1 MTDIPHGL
9 VTGKVTHKTEWT
21 DQLFSLQ
28 VSAPVSPYQAGQFTK
43 LGLLNSEDEFVRR
56 AYSMVNAPEHTK
68 GHQHLEFL
76 IVKDQNGQLSPQL
89 HELKVGDDIFVG
101 KDPSGFMT
109 LDEIPEIADD
119 LWMLSTGTAVGPF
132 ISMLESMQIQQQKDT
147 DAGSEKATQF
157 NNLVLVHAVRT
168 EQDLTYR
175 DRITQLVYQFQ
186 GKLKYVPIISRES
199 ITGTLCGRIPSLLLG
214 GDLERASSITINQ
227 RHSFFYLCGN
237 PQMVG
242 DTSEA
247 LISLGLQKHLRK
259 KPGQFSSENY
269 W

>member
-9 VTGKVTHKTEWT
+9 VTGKVVHKTEWT
-21 DQLFSLQ
+21 EQLFSLQ

-43 LGLLNSEDEFVRR
+43 LGLRNSEGEFVRR
-56 AYSMVNAPEHTK
+56 AYSMVNAPEHEQ

-76 IVKDQNGQLSPQL
+76 IIKDQNGQLSPQL

-109 LDEIPEIADD
+109 LEEIPEIADD

-132 ISMLESMQIQQQKDT
+132 ISMLESMQIQQHN
-147 DAGSEKATQF
+147 GSESEKVTSF
-157 NNLVLVHAVRT
+157 KNLVLVHAVRT
-168 EQDLTYR
+168 EQDLTYQ
-175 DRITQLVYQFQ
+175 DRINQLVNHFQ
-186 GKLKYVPIISRES
+186 GKLQYVPIISRES
-199 ITGTLCGRIPSLLLG
+199 VTGTLRGRIPSLLLG
-214 GDLERASSITINQ
+214 GDLEQTTSVTFNQ
-227 RHSFFYLCGN
+227 TRSFFYLCGN
-237 PQMVG
+237 PQMVR

-247 LISLGLQKHLRK
+247 LTNLGFEKHLRR

>member
-9 VTGKVTHKTEWT
+9 VTGKVLHKTQWT

-43 LGLLNSEDEFVRR
+43 LGLLNREDEFVRR
-56 AYSMVNAPEHTK
+56 AYSMVNAPEHEQ

-76 IVKDQNGQLSPQL
+76 IIKDQNGQLSPQL

-132 ISMLESMQIQQQKDT
+132 ISMLESMQIQQQN
-147 DAGSEKATQF
+147 GSDVEKVMSF
-157 NNLVLVHAVRT
+157 KNLVLVHAVRT

-175 DRITQLVYQFQ
+175 DRIVQLVNHFQ
-186 GKLKYVPIISRES
+186 GKLQYVPIISRES
-199 ITGTLCGRIPSLLLG
+199 ITGTLRGRIPSLLLG

-237 PQMVG
+237 PQMVR

-259 KPGQFSSENY
+259 KQGQFSSENY

>member
-9 VTGKVTHKTEWT
+9 VTGKVLHKTQWT

-28 VSAPVSPYQAGQFTK
+28 VSAPVSFYQAGQFTK
-43 LGLLNSEDEFVRR
+43 LGLLNSENEFVRR
-56 AYSMVNAPEHTK
+56 AYSMVNAPEHK
-68 GHQHLEFL
+68 QGHQHLEFL

-89 HELKVGDDIFVG
+89 HELKVGDEIFVG

-132 ISMLESMQIQQQKDT
+132 ISMLESMKIQQQNDS
-147 DAGSEKATQF
+147 DVEKVMPF
-157 NNLVLVHAVRT
+157 KNLVLVHAVRT

-175 DRITQLVYQFQ
+175 DRIAQLVHHFQ
-186 GKLKYVPIISRES
+186 GKLQYVPVISRES
-199 ITGTLCGRIPSLLLG
+199 VTGTLRGRIPSLLLG

-237 PQMVG
+237 PQMVR

>member
-9 VTGKVTHKTEWT
+9 VTGKVLHKTEWT

-43 LGLLNSEDEFVRR
+43 LGLLNSQGEFVRR
-56 AYSMVNAPEHTK
+56 AYSMVNAPEHEQ
-68 GHQHLEFL
+68 GYQHLEFL
-76 IVKDQNGQLSPQL
+76 IIKDQSGQLSPQL

-132 ISMLESMQIQQQKDT
+132 ISMLESMQIQQQH
-147 DAGSEKATQF
+147 GSNSKKATSF
-157 NNLVLVHAVRT
+157 KNLILVHAVRT
-168 EQDLTYR
+168 KQDLTYQ
-175 DRITQLVYQFQ
+175 DRIAQLVNHFQ

-199 ITGTLCGRIPSLLLG
+199 VAGTLRGRIPSLLLR
-214 GDLERASSITINQ
+214 GDLEQTASVAFNQ
-227 RHSFFYLCGN
+227 THSFFYLCGN
-237 PQMVG
+237 PQMVR

-247 LISLGLQKHLRK
+247 LISLGFDKHLRR

>member
-56 AYSMVNAPEHTK
+56 AYSMVNAPEHEQ

-76 IVKDQNGQLSPQL
+76 IIKDQNGQLSPQL

-132 ISMLESMQIQQQKDT
+132 ISMLESMQIQQQN
-147 DAGSEKATQF
+147 GSDVEKVMSF
-157 NNLVLVHAVRT
+157 KNLVLVHAVRT
-168 EQDLTYR
+168 AQDLTYR
-175 DRITQLVYQFQ
+175 DRIAQLVNHFQ
-186 GKLKYVPIISRES
+186 GKLHYVPVISRES
-199 ITGTLCGRIPSLLLG
+199 VTGTLRGRIPSLLLG
-214 GDLERASSITINQ
+214 GDLEQTTSVAFNQ
-227 RHSFFYLCGN
+227 TCSFFYLCGN
-237 PQMVG
+237 PQMVR

-247 LISLGLQKHLRK
+247 LTSLGFEKHLRR

>member
-9 VTGKVTHKTEWT
+9 VTGRVLHKTQWT

-28 VSAPVSPYQAGQFTK
+28 VSAPVSFYQAGQFTK
-43 LGLLNSEDEFVRR
+43 LGLLNSENEFVRR
-56 AYSMVNAPEHTK
+56 AYSMVNAPEHK
-68 GHQHLEFL
+68 QGHQHLEFL

-89 HELKVGDDIFVG
+89 HELKVGDEIFVG

-132 ISMLESMQIQQQKDT
+132 ISMLESMKIQQQNDS
-147 DAGSEKATQF
+147 DVEKVMSF
-157 NNLVLVHAVRT
+157 KNLVLVHAVRT

-175 DRITQLVYQFQ
+175 DRIAQLVHHFQ
-186 GKLKYVPIISRES
+186 GKLQYVPIISRES
-199 ITGTLCGRIPSLLLG
+199 VTGTLRGRIPSLLLG
-214 GDLERASSITINQ
+214 GNLERASSITINK

-237 PQMVG
+237 PQMVR

-259 KPGQFSSENY
+259 KTGQFSSENY

>member
-9 VTGKVTHKTEWT
+9 VTGKVVHKTEWT
-21 DQLFSLQ
+21 EQLFSLQ

-43 LGLLNSEDEFVRR
+43 LGLRNSEGEFVRR
-56 AYSMVNAPEHTK
+56 AYSMVNAPEHEH
-68 GHQHLEFL
+68 GHQSLEFL

-89 HELKVGDDIFVG
+89 HRLKVGDDIFVG

-109 LDEIPEIADD
+109 LEEIPEIADD

-132 ISMLESMQIQQQKDT
+132 ISMLENFNKTTS
-147 DAGSEKATQF
+147 F

-168 EQDLTYR
+168 EQDLTYQ
-175 DRITQLVYQFQ
+175 DRINQLVEHFQ

-199 ITGTLCGRIPSLLLG
+199 VTGTLRGRIPSLLLG

-237 PQMVG
+237 PQMVR

>member
-9 VTGKVTHKTEWT
+9 VTGKVLHKTQWT
-21 DQLFSLQ
+21 AQLFSLQ

-43 LGLLNSEDEFVRR
+43 LGLLNSEGEFVRR
-56 AYSMVNAPEHTK
+56 AYSMVNAPEHEQ

-76 IVKDQNGQLSPQL
+76 IIKDQNGQLSPQL

-132 ISMLESMQIQQQKDT
+132 ISMLESMQIQQQN
-147 DAGSEKATQF
+147 GSESEKVTSF
-157 NNLVLVHAVRT
+157 KNLVLVHAVRT
-168 EQDLTYR
+168 KQDLTYR
-175 DRITQLVYQFQ
+175 DRISQLVHHFQ
-186 GKLKYVPIISRES
+186 GKLQYVPIISRES
-199 ITGTLCGRIPSLLLG
+199 VTGTLRGRIPSLLLG
-214 GDLERASSITINQ
+214 GDLEQAASVAFNQ
-227 RHSFFYLCGN
+227 THSFFYLCGN
-237 PQMVG
+237 PQMVR

-247 LISLGLQKHLRK
+247 LTSLGFEKHLRR

>member
-9 VTGKVTHKTEWT
+9 VTGKVLHKIEWT

-28 VSAPVSPYQAGQFTK
+28 VSAPVSSYQAGQFTK
-43 LGLLNSEDEFVRR
+43 LGLRNSEGEFVRR
-56 AYSMVNAPEHTK
+56 AYSMVNAPEHAK

-89 HELKVGDDIFVG
+89 HQLKVGDDVFVG

-132 ISMLESMQIQQQKDT
+132 ISILESMQIQQNELASD
-147 DAGSEKATQF
+147 KASSF
-157 NNLVLVHAVRT
+157 KNLVLVHAVRT

-175 DRITQLVYQFQ
+175 DRITQLVNHFQ
-186 GKLKYVPIISRES
+186 GRLKYVPIISRES
-199 ITGTLCGRIPSLLLG
+199 VTGTLRGRIPNLLLG
-214 GDLERASSITINQ
+214 GDLEQAASVAFNQ
-227 RHSFFYLCGN
+227 TRSFFYLCGN
-237 PQMVG
+237 PQMVR

-247 LISLGLQKHLRK
+247 LTSLGFEKHLRR

>member
-9 VTGKVTHKTEWT
+9 VTGKVLNKTEWT

-28 VSAPVSPYQAGQFTK
+28 ISAPISSYQAGQFTK
-43 LGLLNSEDEFVRR
+43 LGLLNSEGELVRR
-56 AYSMVNAPEHTK
+56 AYSMVNAPEHEQ

-76 IVKDQNGQLSPQL
+76 IIKDQNGQLSPQL
-89 HELKVGDDIFVG
+89 HKLQAGDDIFVG

-132 ISMLESMQIQQQKDT
+132 ISMLESIQIQQNELASD
-147 DAGSEKATQF
+147 KASSF
-157 NNLVLVHAVRT
+157 RNLVLVHAVRT

-175 DRITQLVYQFQ
+175 DRITQLVDHFQ
-186 GKLKYVPIISRES
+186 GRLKYVPIISRES
-199 ITGTLCGRIPSLLLG
+199 VTGTLRGRIPSLLLG
-214 GDLERASSITINQ
+214 GDLEQAASVTFNQ
-227 RHSFFYLCGN
+227 TRSFFYLCGN
-237 PQMVG
+237 PQMVR
-242 DTSEA
+242 DTSDA
-247 LISLGLQKHLRK
+247 LTSLGFEKHLRR

>member
-9 VTGKVTHKTEWT
+9 VTGKVLHKTQWT

-28 VSAPVSPYQAGQFTK
+28 VSAPVSFYQAGQFTK
-43 LGLLNSEDEFVRR
+43 LGLLNSENEFVRR
-56 AYSMVNAPEHTK
+56 AYSMVNAPEHK
-68 GHQHLEFL
+68 QGHQHLEFL

-89 HELKVGDDIFVG
+89 HELKVGDEIFVG

-132 ISMLESMQIQQQKDT
+132 ISMLESMKIPQQNDS
-147 DAGSEKATQF
+147 DVEKVMSF
-157 NNLVLVHAVRT
+157 KNLVLVHAVRT

-175 DRITQLVYQFQ
+175 DRIAQLVHHFQ
-186 GKLKYVPIISRES
+186 GKLQYVPIISRES
-199 ITGTLCGRIPSLLLG
+199 VTGTLRGRIPSLLLG

-237 PQMVG
+237 PQMVR

>member
-9 VTGKVTHKTEWT
+9 VTGKVLNKTEWT

-43 LGLLNSEDEFVRR
+43 LGLLNNEDEFVRR
-56 AYSMVNAPEHTK
+56 AYSMVNAPEHEQ

-76 IVKDQNGQLSPQL
+76 IIKDQNGQLSPQL

-109 LDEIPEIADD
+109 LDEIPEIVDD

-132 ISMLESMQIQQQKDT
+132 ISMLESMQIQQQN
-147 DAGSEKATQF
+147 GSESEKVASF
-157 NNLVLVHAVRT
+157 KNLVLVHAVRT

-175 DRITQLVYQFQ
+175 DRIAQLVHHFQ
-186 GKLKYVPIISRES
+186 GKLQYVPIISRES
-199 ITGTLCGRIPSLLLG
+199 VTGTLRGRIPSLLLG
-214 GDLERASSITINQ
+214 GDLEQTASVAFNQ
-227 RHSFFYLCGN
+227 TRSFFYLCGN
-237 PQMVG
+237 PQMVR

-247 LISLGLQKHLRK
+247 LTSLGFEKHLRR

>member
-9 VTGKVTHKTEWT
+9 VTGKVLHKTQWT

-28 VSAPVSPYQAGQFTK
+28 VSAPVSFYQAGQFTK
-43 LGLLNSEDEFVRR
+43 LGLLNSENEFVRR
-56 AYSMVNAPEHTK
+56 AYSMVNAPEHK
-68 GHQHLEFL
+68 QGHQHLEFL

-89 HELKVGDDIFVG
+89 HELKVGDEIFVG

-132 ISMLESMQIQQQKDT
+132 ISMLESMKIQQQNDL
-147 DAGSEKATQF
+147 DVEKVMSF
-157 NNLVLVHAVRT
+157 KNLVLIHAVRT

-175 DRITQLVYQFQ
+175 DRIAQLVHHFQ
-186 GKLKYVPIISRES
+186 GKLQYVPIISRES
-199 ITGTLCGRIPSLLLG
+199 VTGTLRGRIPSLLLG

-237 PQMVG
+237 PQMVR

>member
-9 VTGKVTHKTEWT
+9 VTGKVLHKIQWT

-56 AYSMVNAPEHTK
+56 AYSMVNAPEHEQ

-76 IVKDQNGQLSPQL
+76 IIKDQNGQLSPQL

-132 ISMLESMQIQQQKDT
+132 ISMLESMQIQQQN
-147 DAGSEKATQF
+147 GSDVEKVMSF
-157 NNLVLVHAVRT
+157 KNLVLVHAVRT

-175 DRITQLVYQFQ
+175 DRIAQLVNHFQ
-186 GKLKYVPIISRES
+186 GKLQYVPIISRES
-199 ITGTLCGRIPSLLLG
+199 VTGTLRGRIPSLLLG
-214 GDLERASSITINQ
+214 GDLEQTTFVAFNQ
-227 RHSFFYLCGN
+227 TRSFFYLCGN
-237 PQMVG
+237 PQMVR

-247 LISLGLQKHLRK
+247 LTSLGFEKHLRR

>member
-9 VTGKVTHKTEWT
+9 VTGKVLHKTQWT

-43 LGLLNSEDEFVRR
+43 LGLLNREDEFVRR
-56 AYSMVNAPEHTK
+56 AYSMVNAPEHEQ

-76 IVKDQNGQLSPQL
+76 IIKDQNGQLSPQL

-132 ISMLESMQIQQQKDT
+132 ISMLESMQIQQQN
-147 DAGSEKATQF
+147 GSDVEKVMSF
-157 NNLVLVHAVRT
+157 KNLVLVHAVRT

-175 DRITQLVYQFQ
+175 DRIAQLVNHFQ
-186 GKLKYVPIISRES
+186 GKLQYVPIISRES
-199 ITGTLCGRIPSLLLG
+199 ITGTLRGRIPSLLLG

-237 PQMVG
+237 PQMVR

-259 KPGQFSSENY
+259 KQGQFSSENY